1 MADGAER
8 LVDEQYAEGRARFA
22 ECLRQL
28 AERRASECKSGGK
41 AAEKVVEGCPEGGLH
56 LTGDGLIPY
65 EHELFRSD
73 DWERLLKVKT
83 DNENLRDLYSRIRRM
98 SSHRPLVPV
107 PDDFFDRCHKL
118 VKRFPNFEEHIENYL
133 KPELA
138 LEHQRRGPI
147 KLSPCLF
154 VGAPG
159 VGKSY
164 YLEAVAKDVL
174 GIEFRR
180 LSLET
185 AQSNA
190 QLIGSARFYSN
201 ADVGLIFRTI
211 IDPMMHS
218 NFLIGFDELE
228 KCVGD
233 SRFSTANA
241 LLSILEPS
249 TAAEFADLAAP
260 ELRLDI
266 RPINT
271 MFTANSV
278 EGISEPLASR
288 MFTIHIPP
296 LTMEQSMAIA
306 LSQYQAVVETLGLAQ
321 DQQLTLTEHA
331 LEALAKE
338 SPRRQRLLAR
348 MAIGRALAEKSKRV
362 VIPNNSDAQPKK
374 TGMGFIWSS

>member
-1 MADGAER
+1 MSDGAKE
-8 LVDEQYAEGRARFA
+8 LVDDQFAEGRAKFA
-22 ECLRQL
+22 DCLRQL
-28 AERRASECKSGGK
+28 AMKKGEFAPASE
-41 AAEKVVEGCPEGGLH
+41 AWDDIKVVNENDEVIDLSEDVVVENWHPLH
-56 LTGDGLIPY
+56 SI
-65 EHELFRSD
+65 E

-83 DNENLRDLYSRIRRM
+83 DNDNLKDLYARIRRM
-98 SSHRPLVPV
+98 SSNMRPLIRV
-107 PDDFFDRCHKL
+107 PDDFVERCDNL
-118 VKRFPNFEEHIENYL
+118 ATRFPNFREHIENYL

-154 VGAPG
+154 VGTPG

-164 YLEAVAKDVL
+164 YLEWVAKEVL
-174 GIEFRR
+174 GVEFKR

-211 IDPMMHS
+211 IDPVMHS
-218 NFLIGFDELE
+218 NFLLGFDELE
-228 KCVGD
+228 KCGGD
-233 SRFSTANA
+233 HRFSPSNA

-249 TAAEFADLAAP
+249 TGSQFSDLAAP

-271 MFTANSV
+271 MFTANSL
-278 EGISEPLASR
+278 EGISEPLMSR
-288 MFTIHIPP
+288 MFTIQVPP
-296 LTMEQSMAIA
+296 LTLDQAAAIA
-306 LSQYQAVVETLGLAQ
+306 LSQYQSVVDSLGLAS
-321 DQQLTLTEHA
+321 DEQLTLTDDA
-331 LEALAKE
+331 LETLAHE

-348 MAIGRALAEKSKRV
+348 LAIGRALAEKSNLV
-362 VIPNNSDAQPKK
+362 VIPSSKEEEAPKR
-374 TGMGFIWSS
+374 GMGFIW